1 MSITSI
7 EHFDL
12 DNVEHNPILEE
23 ITALINNKTQN
34 PEKEF
39 FRVLLCYFFGK
50 MAASMRV
57 NISTKDR
64 GNIPVN
70 IYTVALATSG
80 L

>member
-1 MSITSI
+1 MSTTSL

-12 DNVEHNPILEE
+12 ANVPHNPILEE
-23 ITALINNKTQN
+23 ITGLINNKTQN
-34 PEKEF
+34 PERGF

-50 MAASMRV
+50 MSASMRV
-57 NISTKDR
+57 SITTKDR

-70 IYTVALATSG
+70 IYAVALATSG